1 MRHEEVA
8 EWQSRPL
15 DPMYLLVF
23 FDAVRVRRCTV
34 RNKTVYLVRTWLWAA
49 AVRHW
54 ACGSSKP
61 WGRSAGSTPKYA
73 SQPLLAVI
81 VLASV
86 LTACGA
92 PVKVERV
99 SLRTAYEDLNRTA
112 LSTDQL
118 SEATRT
124 VLRRAALLDTFD
136 DQPDAAIA
144 ALRAQAI
151 ATGMHWPDL
160 YALAEMNYAEARRR
174 KSKPMLLASALYAYA
189 VLFPDGNADRPSPY
203 SAQFQHATNFYNLAL
218 TQALSSGSGEG
229 IVTLESRRYSL
240 PFGTVDVTVDQASL
254 TFAGRTLTSFV
265 PTMNLAVDGFKND
278 YRSDGLGAPLAA
290 GLTPS
295 AQPDEG
301 LVLPPQL
308 RIPSSAVLLMDDPRR
323 QLTGGALS
331 ARLALYTIYDT
342 SSIRIGGQEV
352 PLEYEQTTVRALFA
366 VEGKGWTRELS
377 GLLNNALVNLNDPS
391 ARDHL
396 FALEPHRRGRIPV
409 VLVHGTASSPFRWA
423 DMVNDLLEDK
433 EIRDHFEFWFFTYNT
448 GNPIPISANVLRHS
462 LEDTVKSLGGVQAD
476 PALGRMVVIGHSQG
490 GLLTKMNVI
499 DSGTKIWDTV
509 SNQPLDDL
517 KLKPET
523 KALLK
528 ESLFVHPLP
537 FVETVIFIATP
548 HGGSYQASLTIV
560 GLFTRLVTLPATIVG
575 AAADV
580 VANAGDALK
589 LQKDRRT
596 FNSING
602 MSPGNPA
609 IEAVR
614 GMSVAPGVHAHSI
627 IPTLQDGPL
636 EDRNDGVVEYR
647 SAHIDGVDSELVI
660 DHQGHSAQSNP
671 LVVRE
676 VRRILIEE
684 IGRPARISGETRQG
698 NAPAPRAGR

>member
-1 MRHEEVA
+1 MRQPTILICHCVG
-8 EWQSRPL
+8 
-15 DPMYLLVF
+15 LLTVF
-23 FDAVRVRRCTV
+23 LFA
-34 RNKTVYLVRTWLWAA
+34 L
-49 AVRHW
+49 
-54 ACGSSKP
+54 
-61 WGRSAGSTPKYA
+61 
-73 SQPLLAVI
+73 
-81 VLASV
+81 VLA
-86 LTACGA
+86 ACSA

-112 LSTDQL
+112 LSTEQL

-136 DQPDAAIA
+136 TQPDAAIT

-151 ATGMHWPDL
+151 AAGMRWPDL
-160 YALAEMNYAEARRR
+160 YALAEMYYAQGRRT
-174 KSKPMLLASALYAYA
+174 KSKPMLLASVLYAYS
-189 VLFPDGNADRPSPY
+189 VLFPAGNADKPSPY
-203 SAQFQHATNFYNLAL
+203 SAQFQHATSFYNLAL
-218 TQALSSGSGEG
+218 TQVLGGESGEG
-229 IVTLESRRYSL
+229 TATLGSRRYPL

-254 TFAGRTLTSFV
+254 NFAARTLTSFV
-265 PTMNLAVDGFKND
+265 PTMNLKVDGFKND

-295 AQPDEG
+295 AQPDDG

-308 RIPSSAVLLMDDPRR
+308 RIPTSAVLQMDDPRR
-323 QLTGGALS
+323 QLTGEAIT
-331 ARLALYTIYDT
+331 ARLMLYTIYDT
-342 SSIRIGGQEV
+342 DSIRISGQEV

-366 VEGKGWTRELS
+366 TEGKGWTRELS
-377 GLLNNALVNLNDPS
+377 GLLNNALANLNDPG
-391 ARDHL
+391 AKDHL

-433 EIRDHFEFWFFTYNT
+433 EIRDHCEFWFFTYNT

-462 LEDTVKSLGGVQAD
+462 LDDAVKSLGGVQAD

-499 DSGTKIWDTV
+499 DSGTKIWD
-509 SNQPLDDL
+509 SISHQPLDDL
-517 KLKPET
+517 NLKPET

-548 HGGSYQASLTIV
+548 HGGSYQASLTIA
-560 GLFTRLVTLPATIVG
+560 GMFTRLVTLPVAIVSG
-575 AAADV
+575 AADL

-614 GMSVAPGVHAHSI
+614 AMPVARGVHAYSI

-636 EDRNDGVVEYR
+636 EARNDGVVEYH
-647 SAHIDGVDSELVI
+647 SAHIEGVESELVI
-660 DHQGHSAQSNP
+660 EHQGHSTQSNP
-671 LVVRE
+671 LAVRE
-676 VRRILIEE
+676 VRRILIQEL
-684 IGRPARISGETRQG
+684 GRPERARGEARQA
-698 NAPAPRAGR
+698 NAPASNEGNLSQVATMLAGAGFLQRWTAPVPEANVSQRGRR